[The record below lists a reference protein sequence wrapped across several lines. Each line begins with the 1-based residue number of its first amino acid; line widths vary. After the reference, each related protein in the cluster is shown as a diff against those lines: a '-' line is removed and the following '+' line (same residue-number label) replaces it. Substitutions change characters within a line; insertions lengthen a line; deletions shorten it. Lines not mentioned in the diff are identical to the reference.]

1 MRSFRPVVVAVASL
15 VAALMVSAQ
24 SAPAKHEPA
33 LDVSSMDPR
42 VDPCTDF
49 YTYSCGAW
57 LKNNPI
63 PADQSSW
70 GVYSK
75 LQDQNR
81 QVLRDILES
90 AAIPSPDRTAATRKI
105 GDYYAACMDERA
117 VDRAGLT
124 PLNEEL
130 RRIDG
135 LQSKPQIAGLVATM
149 VEDDALF
156 DFRSDQDYKDSSH
169 VIAELDQGGLSLPD
183 RDFYLLED
191 PKSVKLRKAYRAH
204 VRQMFALLG
213 DSPRAA
219 ATEAKRVMRM
229 ETALAKGSMTRVER
243 LDPQAIYHKMSA
255 ADLAALAPRFD
266 WNAYFASAGRPSLE
280 SLNVTAPAFFK
291 TLNAELRK
299 QNLKSWKTYL
309 RWHLIHA
316 AAPYLSSSFVNADF
330 DFFGK
335 TLQGAQEIEVRWKR
349 CVDNVDNDLGEA
361 LGQAYVERAFSPL
374 AKQRALRMVEQ
385 IEAAMQRDIDSLP
398 WMTAETKQQAEEKLH
413 AVANKIGYPDQGR
426 DYGALEVSRDDEMGN
441 VLRARE
447 FEFHRQLAKIGKP
460 VDRGEWVMS
469 PPTVNAYYDA
479 QLNDINFPA
488 GILQPPLFDADSDDA
503 PNYGDTGGTIGH
515 ELTHGFD
522 DEGRQFDAQGNLRDW
537 WTPADSRQFE
547 KRTAC
552 VADQY
557 SRYTAVDR
565 VKVNGKLTLDEN
577 VADLGGLL
585 LAYMAW
591 RDQTA
596 GQALAP
602 IDGFTPEQRFFIG
615 YGQSW
620 CTNTRQ
626 ETLRV
631 RVTADPHAPEPDRAN
646 GVVSNLPEFQ
656 RAFHCKPDSPMVR
669 KDQCRVW

>member
-1 MRSFRPVVVAVASL
+1 MRIVQPVLMVVWSL
-15 VAALMVSAQ
+15 VAAVMISAQ
-24 SAPAKHEPA
+24 SAPTQHESA
-33 LDVSSMDPR
+33 LDVGSMDPR

-49 YTYSCGAW
+49 YAYSCGAW

-81 QVLRDILES
+81 SVLRDILES
-90 AAIPSPDRTAATRKI
+90 AAIPSPDRTPATRKI
-105 GDYYAACMDERA
+105 GDYYAACMDETA

-124 PLNEEL
+124 PLNQEL
-130 RRIDG
+130 HRIDG
-135 LQSKPQIAGLVATM
+135 LESKQQIAALAATM
-149 VEDDALF
+149 VEDEVLF
-156 DFRSDQDYKDSSH
+156 DFHSDQDYKDSSH

-183 RDFYLLED
+183 RDFYLLQD
-191 PKSVKLRKAYRAH
+191 PKSLKLRHAYRVH

-213 DSPRAA
+213 DSPPAA
-219 ATEAKRVMRM
+219 AAEAKRVMRM

-266 WNAYFASAGRPSLE
+266 WNAYFAGAGRPSLE

-291 TLNAELRK
+291 TMNAELRK
-299 QNLKSWKTYL
+299 ENLKSWRAYL

-316 AAPYLSSSFVNADF
+316 DAPYLSSSFVNADF

-335 TLQGAQEIEVRWKR
+335 TLQGAQQIEARWKR
-349 CVDNVDNDLGEA
+349 CVDSVDNDLGEA

-374 AKQRALRMVEQ
+374 AKQRALRMVAQ
-385 IEAAMQRDIDSLP
+385 IEAAMQRDIDSLS
-398 WMTAETKQQAEEKLH
+398 WMTAETKQQALEKLH
-413 AVANKIGYPDQGR
+413 AVANKIGYPDQWR
-426 DYGALEVSRDDEMGN
+426 DYGALAVSRDDEMGN
-441 VLRARE
+441 VVRARE
-447 FEFHRQLAKIGKP
+447 FEFQRQLAKIGKP

-488 GILQPPLFDADSDDA
+488 GILQPPLFDTDSDDA

-522 DEGRQFDAQGNLRDW
+522 DQGRQFDAQGNLRDW
-537 WTPADSRQFE
+537 WTSEDARQFQ
-547 KRTAC
+547 KRTGC

-557 SRYTAVDR
+557 SQYTAVDR
-565 VKVNGKLTLDEN
+565 IKVNGKLTLDEN
-577 VADLGGLL
+577 VADLGGLI

-591 RDQTA
+591 KDQTT
-596 GQALAP
+596 GRELAP
-602 IDGFTPEQRFFIG
+602 IEGFKPEQKLLIG
-615 YGQSW
+615 YGQIW
-620 CTNTRQ
+620 CTNTR
-626 ETLRV
+626 EGALRV
-631 RVTADPHAPEPDRAN
+631 RATADPHAPEQDRAN